1 MALCCQLTAKP
12 AILPHSTRFCAKTGP
27 QSFSTDRLRLQ
38 PRGTSLKHFLIAG
51 LLAAIGAVALT
62 SVAHA
67 ESRYCFDNPDS
78 QRCEEDEDYT
88 PRRRPPPPQ
97 PDFDEGYDDPGVI
110 GTRPP
115 RPRPPELGDFQPPR
129 PPGEWGENNRRRYC
143 FRVGQELRDYGYRR
157 VRPIECGG
165 NNFKYTAYRGS
176 QRYLIKIK
184 ARTGR
189 IFYQLPY

>member
-1 MALCCQLTAKP
+1 M
-12 AILPHSTRFCAKTGP
+12 
-27 QSFSTDRLRLQ
+27 
-38 PRGTSLKHFLIAG
+38 KHFLIAG

-62 SVAHA
+62 SGAHA

-88 PRRRPPPPQ
+88 PRRRPPPPPP
-97 PDFDEGYDDPGVI
+97 PDFEDEDGFDPPGII
-110 GTRPP
+110 GSRPP
-115 RPRPPELGDFQPPR
+115 RPRPPELGDYEPPR
-129 PPGEWGENNRRRYC
+129 PPGAWGGDSIRRYC